1 MVCSCQFN
9 AEFLQSLPLYSLW
22 RFTQPHTGAAAV
34 FVDEFD
40 TGHFQGSPILAADKW
55 ISDLQ
60 FFDYLSLLQVFRIEN
75 GTSCAHGCR
84 DDQSIID

>member
-1 MVCSCQFN
+1 MLAEILASNEGYYLGCFCSLAN
-9 AEFLQSLPLYSLW
+9 AQSY
-22 RFTQPHTGAAAV
+22 TCATAV

-40 TGHFQGSPILAADKW
+40 AGHFQGAPILAADEW

-75 GTSCAHGCR
+75 GTSCTQAAATIR
-84 DDQSIID
+84 AS